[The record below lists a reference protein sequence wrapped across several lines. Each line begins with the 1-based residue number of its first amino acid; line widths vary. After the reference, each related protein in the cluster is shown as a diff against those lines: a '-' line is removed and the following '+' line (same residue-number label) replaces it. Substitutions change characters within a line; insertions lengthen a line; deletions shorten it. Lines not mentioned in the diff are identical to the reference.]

1 MCLGCALLKALRL
14 TSSEAL
20 RGLHCCALSLGAPKA
35 PLLKLWMVEL
45 SSTYLALT
53 LGALFKSMVA
63 WDVMKEPFY
72 ERPFFASGACDMHPK
87 GSALKAGSKEENM
100 ERMKGSSVLGKQ
112 EIVEEKSVDHI
123 LLHCSVIKG
132 DRLGCIGHKA
142 K

>member
-72 ERPFFASGACDMHPK
+72 ERLGMWKRQYIFK
-87 GSALKAGSKEENM
+87 GGRLTLMRSTLSNLPIYFISLFSIMRKVELRLEKIQ
-100 ERMKGSSVLGKQ
+100 RDVL
-112 EIVEEKSVDHI
+112 
-123 LLHCSVIKG
+123 
-132 DRLGCIGHKA
+132 
-142 K
+142 

>member
-20 RGLHCCALSLGAPKA
+20 RGLHCCTLSLGAPKA

-72 ERPFFASGACDMHPK
+72 ERLGMWKRQYIFK
-87 GSALKAGSKEENM
+87 GGRLTLMRSTLSNLPIYFISLFSIMRKVELRLEKIQ
-100 ERMKGSSVLGKQ
+100 RDVL
-112 EIVEEKSVDHI
+112 
-123 LLHCSVIKG
+123 
-132 DRLGCIGHKA
+132 
-142 K
+142 

>member
-72 ERPFFASGACDMHPK
+72 K
-87 GSALKAGSKEENM
+87 
-100 ERMKGSSVLGKQ
+100 
-112 EIVEEKSVDHI
+112 
-123 LLHCSVIKG
+123 
-132 DRLGCIGHKA
+132 RLGMWKRQYIFKGGRLTLMRSTLSNLPIYFISLFSIMRKVELRLE
-142 K
+142 KIQRDVL

>member
-63 WDVMKEPFY
+63 WNVMKEPFY
-72 ERPFFASGACDMHPK
+72 ERLGMWKRQYIFK
-87 GSALKAGSKEENM
+87 GGRLTLMRSTLSNLPIYFISLFSIMRKVELRLEKIQ
-100 ERMKGSSVLGKQ
+100 RDVL
-112 EIVEEKSVDHI
+112 
-123 LLHCSVIKG
+123 
-132 DRLGCIGHKA
+132 
-142 K
+142 